1 MTPPPTNSSSASL
14 RQNRGLTFA
23 GKVKALRELEPQKET
38 WQKVRFRVLRNYT
51 LENIE
56 PLVRFECA
64 QFKIDAS
71 MTFSAFDT
79 FEQEVIDPHSQTN
92 TDPSDIVVV
101 SLWMDDLFG
110 QRSDSFEA
118 APIVERVTG
127 LLDRLI
133 KNTPSTLVLTSF
145 LPPFFAIGAARVG
158 KTQSSA
164 LECVRE
170 VNRLLES
177 YSQNQERIHVIDLS
191 AIKARLGEEVS
202 IDPRFWYLYKAP
214 LKNEAL
220 SVLASELAQL
230 AVAIRGAG
238 KKVLVLDCDNTLWG
252 GIIGEDGIEGIAL
265 SPNEYPGVAFYDF
278 HRQILALKNQGVLIS
293 ICSKNNEADVLNALE
308 EHPHSLL
315 RPRDL
320 AAWRI
325 NWESKVANLRELAD
339 DLNVGIDSLVLV
351 DDSPAECAFV
361 RESLPEVTV
370 LTVPTNVFELPA
382 VLRHYRGFDRPQ
394 RSKEDEKR
402 TEMYHQERLR
412 RDTKQNFE
420 DLEAYL
426 KALNLVAEITPAK
439 AEDLPRVAQLTQK
452 TNQFNLTTRRYSQ
465 GEIESLA
472 ASPNHVVL
480 TMRVRDR
487 FGDYGLT
494 GVGILKFAENEA
506 HIDSLLLSC
515 RVLGRQAEFAL
526 LSRLVKSA
534 WQRPGVKV
542 VKGYFLPTLKNH
554 QVEDLYDRAGFA
566 RLASHEEGGSDGA
579 KAYYVESGSRV
590 IEPTHCVV
598 TGE

>member
-1 MTPPPTNSSSASL
+1 
-14 RQNRGLTFA
+14 
-23 GKVKALRELEPQKET
+23 VKALRELEPQADA
-38 WQKVRFRVLRNYT
+38 WQKISFRVLRNYT
-51 LENIE
+51 LENME

-71 MTFSAFDT
+71 MTFSDFDT
-79 FEQEVIDPHSQTN
+79 FEQEVVDPQSLTN
-92 TDPSDIVVV
+92 TDPSDVVVV
-101 SLWMDDLFG
+101 SLWIDDLFG
-110 QRSDSFEA
+110 QRSVSFEA
-118 APIVERVTG
+118 GPIVERVTG

-145 LPPFFAIGAARVG
+145 LPPFFAVGGARVG
-158 KTQSSA
+158 KTRDSA

-170 VNRLLES
+170 VNRLVES

-191 AIKARLGEEVS
+191 AISARLGEEAS

-220 SVLASELAQL
+220 SVMASELAQL
-230 AVAIRGAG
+230 AAGIRGAA

-252 GIIGEDGIEGIAL
+252 GIVGEDGIEGIAL
-265 SPNEYPGVAFYDF
+265 DPNSYPGAVFYDF
-278 HRQILALKNQGVLIS
+278 QRQILALKNQGALIS
-293 ICSKNNEADVLNALE
+293 ICSKNNEADVLNVLE
-308 EHPHSLL
+308 QHPHSLL

-339 DLNVGIDSLVLV
+339 DLNLGIDSMVLI

-370 LTVPTNVFELPA
+370 LTVPTNLFELPG
-382 VLRHYRGFDRPQ
+382 VLRQYRGFDRPQ

-402 TEMYHQERLR
+402 TEMYRQERLR
-412 RDTKQNFE
+412 RDTKKDFE

-426 KALNLVAEITPAK
+426 KALDLVAEITPAK
-439 AEDLPRVAQLTQK
+439 AEDLARVAQLTQK

-465 GEIESLA
+465 GEIETMA
-472 ASPNHVVL
+472 ASPEHLVL

-494 GVGILKFAENEA
+494 GVGILKFADDVA

-526 LSRLVKSA
+526 LSRLIKRA
-534 WQRPGVKV
+534 WERPGVTA
-542 VKGYFLPTLKNH
+542 VKGYFLPTLKNK

-566 RLASHEEGGSDGA
+566 RLASHEYAEPGLAGA
-579 KAYYVESGSRV
+579 KEYSLEIGSTVVE
-590 IEPTHCVV
+590 PAHCVV
-598 TGE
+598 VGS

>member
-1 MTPPPTNSSSASL
+1 
-14 RQNRGLTFA
+14 LTFA
-23 GKVKALRELEPQKET
+23 GKVKALRELEPQADA
-38 WQKVRFRVLRNYT
+38 WQKVSFRVLRNYT
-51 LENIE
+51 LENVE

-71 MTFSAFDT
+71 MTFSAFDN
-79 FEQEVIDPHSQTN
+79 FEQEVIDPQSPTN
-92 TDPSDIVVV
+92 ADPSDIVVV

-110 QRSDSFEA
+110 QRADSFEA
-118 APIVERVTG
+118 GPIVERVTG

-145 LPPFFAIGAARVG
+145 LPPFFAIGGARVG
-158 KTQSSA
+158 KTQNSV

-170 VNRLLES
+170 VNRMVES
-177 YSQNQERIHVIDLS
+177 YAQNQERIHVIDLS
-191 AIKARLGEEVS
+191 AISARLGAEASV
-202 IDPRFWYLYKAP
+202 DPRFWYLYKAP

-230 AVAIRGAG
+230 AVGIRGAA

-265 SPNEYPGVAFYDF
+265 DPNSYPGAAFYDF
-278 HRQILALKNQGVLIS
+278 QRQILALKNQGVLIS
-293 ICSKNNEADVLNALE
+293 ICSKNNEADVLNVLE
-308 EHPHSLL
+308 QHPHSLL
-315 RPRDL
+315 RTRDL

-339 DLNVGIDSLVLV
+339 DLNLGIDSLVLI

-361 RESLPEVTV
+361 RESLPEVAV
-370 LTVPTNVFELPA
+370 LTVPANLYELPG
-382 VLRHYRGFDRPQ
+382 VLRQYRGFDRPQ

-402 TEMYHQERLR
+402 TEMYRQERLR
-412 RDTKQNFE
+412 RDTRKDFE

-426 KALNLVAEITPAK
+426 KALELVVEIAPAK
-439 AEDLPRVAQLTQK
+439 ADDLARVAQLTQK

-465 GEIESLA
+465 GEIETMA
-472 ASPNHVVL
+472 ASPNHLVL

-494 GVGILKFAENEA
+494 GVGILTFAENVA

-526 LSRLVKSA
+526 LSRLIKGA
-534 WQRPGVKV
+534 WQRPGVTV
-542 VKGYFLPTLKNH
+542 VKGYFLPTPKNK

-566 RLASHEEGGSDGA
+566 RLASSQQAGEKGEGGSDGA
-579 KAYYVESGSRV
+579 REYSFEIGSRV
-590 IEPTHCVV
+590 VEPAHCVV
-598 TGE
+598 TGN

>member
-1 MTPPPTNSSSASL
+1 
-14 RQNRGLTFA
+14 LTFA
-23 GKVKALRELEPQKET
+23 GKVKALRELEPEVEA
-38 WQKVRFRVLRNYT
+38 WQKVSFRVLRNYT

-71 MTFSAFDT
+71 MTFSDFDT
-79 FEQEVIDPHSQTN
+79 FEQEVVDPHSLTN

-110 QRSDSFEA
+110 QRSDSYDA
-118 APIVERVTG
+118 GPIAERITG

-133 KNTPSTLVLTSF
+133 KNTPSTLVVTSF
-145 LPPFFAIGAARVG
+145 LPPFFAIGGTRVG
-158 KTQSSA
+158 KTQDSA

-170 VNRLLES
+170 VNRHLDT
-177 YSQNQERIHVIDLS
+177 YSQKQERIHVIDLS
-191 AIKARLGEEVS
+191 AIVTRLGEEAS

-220 SVLASELAQL
+220 SALASELSQL
-230 AVAIRGAG
+230 AVGIRGAA

-265 SPNEYPGVAFYDF
+265 DPNSYPGAAFYDF
-278 HRQILALKNQGVLIS
+278 QRQILGLKNQGVLIS
-293 ICSKNNEADVLNALE
+293 ICSKNNEADVLSALE

-315 RPRDL
+315 RQRDL

-370 LTVPTNVFELPA
+370 LTVPPNLFELPS
-382 VLRHYRGFDRPQ
+382 VLRQYRGFDRPQ

-402 TEMYHQERLR
+402 TEMYRQERLR
-412 RDTKQNFE
+412 RDTKKDFE

-426 KALNLVAEITPAK
+426 KALELVAEITPAK

-465 GEIESLA
+465 GEIETLA
-472 ASPNHVVL
+472 ASPNHLVL

-494 GVGILKFAENEA
+494 GVGILKFAENVA

-526 LSRLVKSA
+526 LSRLISSA
-534 WQRPGVKV
+534 WERPGVTIV
-542 VKGYFLPTLKNH
+542 NGYFLPTPKNK

-566 RLASHEEGGSDGA
+566 RLAHEHEGSNGG
-579 KAYYVESGSRV
+579 KAYSLEIGSRV
-590 IEPTHCVV
+590 VEPAHCVV
-598 TGE
+598 VGD